1 MSNHT
6 DPAVKQQIRHRLQTE
21 VLELQFKLNGGEL
34 RAVVCTL
41 NSALM
46 PALKI
51 DSHQGPPHD
60 ELQVVWDLEKSQWTA
75 FRWERLIMITTK

>member
-21 VLELQFKLNGGEL
+21 VLELQFKL